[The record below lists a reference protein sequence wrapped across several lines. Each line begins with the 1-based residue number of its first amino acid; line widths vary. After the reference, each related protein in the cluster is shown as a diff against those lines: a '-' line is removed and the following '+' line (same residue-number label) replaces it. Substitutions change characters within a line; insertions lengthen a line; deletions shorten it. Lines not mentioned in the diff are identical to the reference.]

1 MKPRLI
7 VVKWHDAHYASE
19 EVEAEDAHKRHKDA
33 IYYTGGILVK
43 SDETG
48 VTVAQDFGLPV
59 EETDKY
65 SFRTRTFIPRSLV
78 EEEFDV
84 GPVIRSKRSPRV
96 KKASPHPP
104 PNNSNPSG
112 E

>member
-1 MKPRLI
+1 MKPRLV

-19 EVEAEDAHKRHKDA
+19 EVEAEDAHKRHKNA

-59 EETDKY
+59 EEADKF
-65 SFRTRTFIPRSLV
+65 SFRTRTFIPRSLI

-84 GPVIRSKRSPRV
+84 GPLIRKPRV
-96 KKASPHPP
+96 KKNSPTPTSP
-104 PNNSNPSG
+104 DSSTSSK
-112 E
+112 